1 MEIIRYFCQLHAST
15 QISSKIESRTIEQNF
30 YGFSPLFYLRKYVLL
45 CIWVYKPDDFI
56 AIFNNR
62 KSFNETSKSEK
73 IPSFFTQAFSFSIIP
88 A

>member
-15 QISSKIESRTIEQNF
+15 QTSSKIESRTIEQNF

-62 KSFNETSKSEK
+62 KSFNTKPQKAKKSPLFLHR
-73 IPSFFTQAFSFSIIP
+73 PSPFL
-88 A
+88 